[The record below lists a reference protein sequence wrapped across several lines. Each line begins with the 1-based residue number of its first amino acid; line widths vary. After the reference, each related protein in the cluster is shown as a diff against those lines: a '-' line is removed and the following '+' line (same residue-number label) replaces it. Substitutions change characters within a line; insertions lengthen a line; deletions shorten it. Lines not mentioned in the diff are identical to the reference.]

1 MSSFTDAQAV
11 ANYASRPAQQVPGF
25 HDLQRMAAILL
36 AERAPDNAEIL
47 VLGAG
52 GGLELR
58 AFAQRHPNWRFTGV
72 DPSAEMLALAR
83 QTLGP
88 LAARATLVKGYIDTA
103 PPGPF
108 DGATCIL
115 TLHFVPRAER
125 VNTLAELRRRLKS
138 GAPLIIAHHSFPAGQ
153 AESWLNR
160 YADFATPDGAD
171 PAKARAGA
179 QAIAQKLP
187 ILSPEDEMA
196 ALTEAGFTE
205 IAQFYQG
212 FTFRGWVAT
221 AP

>member
-1 MSSFTDAQAV
+1 MSSFTNAQAV
-11 ANYASRPAQQVPGF
+11 ATYASRPAQQVPGF

-36 AERAPDNAEIL
+36 AERAPEHAEIL

-52 GGLELR
+52 GGLELK

-88 LAARATLVKGYIDTA
+88 LAERAALHEGYITTA
-103 PPGPF
+103 PAGPF

-115 TLHFVPRAER
+115 TLHFVPRGER
-125 VNTLAELRRRLKS
+125 VKTLTALRRRLKS
-138 GAPLIIAHHSFPAGQ
+138 GAPLIIAHHSFPADQ

-160 YADFATPDGAD
+160 YADFATQTGTD
-171 PAKARAGA
+171 PAKARTGA
-179 QAIAQKLP
+179 QAIAQNLP
-187 ILSPEDEMA
+187 ILSPKDEMA
-196 ALTEAGFTE
+196 ALAEAGFTQ